1 MRRIEIVYQSAVHSG
16 CEHHHSLGS
25 PTYDTAVVA
34 TSKTNK
40 EDYSNLCQTK
50 HVERNI
56 SSENKGACDRL
67 FKAKHGLCN
76 GQDHE
81 ALLQEKS

>member
-1 MRRIEIVYQSAVHSG
+1 MTQLLLQH
-16 CEHHHSLGS
+16 
-25 PTYDTAVVA
+25 P
-34 TSKTNK
+34 K
-40 EDYSNLCQTK
+40 QTK
-50 HVERNI
+50 ETTLLCARQNI
-56 SSENKGACDRL
+56 FSENKGACDRL